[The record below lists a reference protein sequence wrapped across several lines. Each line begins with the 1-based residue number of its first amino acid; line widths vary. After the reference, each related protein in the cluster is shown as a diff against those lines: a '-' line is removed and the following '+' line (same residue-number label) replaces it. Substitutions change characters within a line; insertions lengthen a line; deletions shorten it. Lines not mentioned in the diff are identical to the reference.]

1 MNIKRGN
8 IYLANLNPTL
18 GNEINKTR
26 PVVVISNDL
35 NNEYNNI
42 ITIIPITSNTK
53 KVFKFEVF
61 LAAGTGNLPKDSKV
75 KVDQIRAIDKLRL
88 GKEIGSLPSALIR
101 QLEEAVRI
109 HLEL

>member
-18 GNEINKTR
+18 GSEINKTR
-26 PVVVISNDL
+26 PVVVVSNDL

-42 ITIIPITSNTK
+42 ITVIPLTSNIRR
-53 KVFKFEVF
+53 VFKFEV
-61 LAAGTGNLPKDSKV
+61 LVLAGTGNLPKDSKI

-88 GKEIGSLPSALIR
+88 GKEIGSLPTLIVE
-101 QLEEAVRI
+101 QL
-109 HLEL
+109 